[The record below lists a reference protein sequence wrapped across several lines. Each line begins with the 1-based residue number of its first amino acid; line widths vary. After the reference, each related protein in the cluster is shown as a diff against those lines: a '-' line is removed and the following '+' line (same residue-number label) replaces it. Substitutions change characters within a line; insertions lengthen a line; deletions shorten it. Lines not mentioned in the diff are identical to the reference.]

1 MKTVAK
7 LLRGV
12 MVIIYFY
19 ISSQYPEKTTQYAV
33 SVCDNNNLSF
43 VIDILVLYG

>member
-12 MVIIYFY
+12 MVIVGLY
-19 ISSQYPEKTTQYAV
+19 SSQYPEKTTQYAV

-43 VIDILVLYG
+43 VIDILVLNG